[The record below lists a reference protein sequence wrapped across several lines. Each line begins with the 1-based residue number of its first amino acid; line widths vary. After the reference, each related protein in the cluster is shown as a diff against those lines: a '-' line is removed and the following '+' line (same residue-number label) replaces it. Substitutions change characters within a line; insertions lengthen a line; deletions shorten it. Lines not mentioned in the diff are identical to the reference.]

1 MNAVDIVIL
10 AIIGLSVLVGLY
22 RGFISSVASLGGCLL
37 SLGLSFWLN
46 PRLVSWIQSNPEWMK
61 TLISYTDAATRLGDR
76 TLAQTEVSG
85 LTSEAVADILN
96 RVGLPAPL
104 NTLLRS
110 NLENQVFRSVDL
122 TKVGDYVSQTIISA
136 VMNIIGFVLCFV
148 VCLVV
153 IHLVLN
159 FLKVVFRFPVLKQ
172 LNSLVGGAFGL
183 LRGVLLCFVAFALLP
198 LVETV
203 VPLEG
208 IPELVAGSTL
218 APIFS
223 SDQLILSIMNGK
235 LF

>member
-37 SLGLSFWLN
+37 SLGLSYWLN
-46 PRLVSWIQSNPEWMK
+46 PRLVNWIQSNPGWMK

-85 LTSEAVADILN
+85 LTSDAIADILN

-104 NTLLRS
+104 NTLLRN
-110 NLENQVFRSVDL
+110 NLENQVFRNVDL

-148 VCLVV
+148 VCLIVL
-153 IHLVLN
+153 HLVLN

-198 LVETV
+198 LVETI